1 MTDEM
6 YTTKQAALYLGITEA
21 DVRLAIREGK
31 LRAWSMPAQRGLLV
45 RKGDLLRFRDPS
57 ARGALTRQLRLF
69 AADDYRPTA
78 ERESAQDAETNVA

>member
-6 YTTKQAALYLGITEA
+6 YTTKQAALYLGITEG

-57 ARGALTRQLRLF
+57 ARGSLTRQLPLF
-69 AADDYRPTA
+69 AADDYRPA
-78 ERESAQDAETNVA
+78 IDQEQKQEQDTNVA